1 MPQMANI
8 TVKKADGTTD
18 IVYTAMSPSA
28 GDKTPAIWRSN
39 SVGTSVAQRPEFR
52 ATSAQLSG
60 NKRQLKTNFVYP
72 IVDAI
77 THKVV
82 DYVTVVMD
90 VKSSLAG
97 TDADVKEAVFQAL
110 NLNSSTLMKQSAA
123 DGFAP
128 T

>member
-39 SVGTSVAQRPEFR
+39 TVGTSVAQRPEFK
-52 ATSAQLSG
+52 ATSAQLNG

-72 IVDAI
+72 IVDPI
-77 THKVV
+77 SDKVI

-97 TDADVKEAVFQAL
+97 KDADVREAVFQAL
-110 NLNSSTLMKQSAA
+110 HLNSSALVKQSAA